1 MEDKQRA
8 GIIMRLLDLEMG
20 ANTLKHD
27 LNYTTDEN
35 ASDLE
40 IIEAHI
46 KKVRE
51 DQIKLLT
58 LELEK

>member
-1 MEDKQRA
+1 MINTGDVIEW
-8 GIIMRLLDLEMG
+8 LLDAE
-20 ANTLKHD
+20 LKIATIKQYLIHIQSD
-27 LNYTTDEN
+27 N

-51 DQIKLLT
+51 DQIKQLC
-58 LELEK
+58 

>member
-1 MEDKQRA
+1 MEHVIEK
-8 GIIMRLLDLEMG
+8 LLDIELK
-20 ANTLKHD
+20 ANNIKHELISQNSD
-27 LNYTTDEN
+27 N

-51 DQIKLLT
+51 DQIKQLC
-58 LELEK
+58 

>member
-1 MEDKQRA
+1 MKVNNEVR
-8 GIIMRLLDLEMG
+8 GNIIERLLDLELRT
-20 ANTLKHD
+20 NELKENLSFIMD
-27 LNYTTDEN
+27 DN

-51 DQIKLLT
+51 DQIKQLC
-58 LELEK
+58 